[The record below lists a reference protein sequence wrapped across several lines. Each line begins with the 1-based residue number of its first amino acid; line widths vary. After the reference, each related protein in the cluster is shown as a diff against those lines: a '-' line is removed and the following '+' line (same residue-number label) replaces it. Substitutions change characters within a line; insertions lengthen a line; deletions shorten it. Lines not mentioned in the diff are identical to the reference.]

1 MRSALSPNAFRTV
14 NIIVDNLRVG
24 DVECA
29 LLCLSRQAEFSSVI
43 VMQRNAVCFP
53 QELHGHRPTFI
64 DWSISMPQELRL
76 QGKKALVT
84 GSDTGIGH
92 EIGLE
97 FGRQGA
103 DVVFHYVQSDSRVKA
118 AVDEVKAQ
126 GRRSAAFQADFD
138 NLEQVTRLADQA
150 NEFLGGID
158 CLVNNAGVTM
168 NRPFLKVTPEQF
180 DKLFNI
186 NFRGQY
192 FLTQRVVE
200 SMLQAGGGVICN
212 MSSVHGLQG
221 VPEHSV
227 YAATKGAII
236 AYTRS
241 LATELAYR
249 GIRVNAIAPGW
260 ITVENYFKCIPGF
273 TREIAAEAGYKAI
286 PVARCGEPRDIAKL
300 AAFLCSD
307 DASFIVG
314 QTIVAD
320 GGTTALMSLVSD
332 FRKESTN
339 TFGKGYIPGI

>member
-1 MRSALSPNAFRTV
+1 MP
-14 NIIVDNLRVG
+14 
-24 DVECA
+24 E
-29 LLCLSRQAEFSSVI
+29 
-43 VMQRNAVCFP
+43 VMPPAP
-53 QELHGHRPTFI
+53 
-64 DWSISMPQELRL
+64 RL

-92 EIGLE
+92 EIGIE
-97 FGRQGA
+97 FARQGA
-103 DVVFHYVQSDSRVKA
+103 DVVFHYVQSDAGVKA
-118 AVDEVKAQ
+118 AVEQVQAM
-126 GRRSAAFQADFD
+126 GRKSTAFQADFD
-138 NLEQVTRLADQA
+138 ALDQVDRLADQA
-150 NEFLGGID
+150 SEFLGGVN

-180 DKLFNI
+180 DKLFHI

-192 FLTQRVVE
+192 FLTQRVVKE
-200 SMLQAGGGVICN
+200 MLKLGAGVICN

-227 YAATKGAII
+227 YAATKGAILS
-236 AYTRS
+236 YTRS
-241 LATELAYR
+241 LAVELAHR

-273 TREIAAEAGYKAI
+273 TEAMAAEAGYKAI
-286 PVARCGEPRDIAKL
+286 PVARCGAPIDVAKL

-307 DASFIVG
+307 DSSFIVG
-314 QTIVAD
+314 QTMVVD

-332 FRKESTN
+332 FRAESTN